1 VSERGR
7 RIALGALG
15 ALSFLAAWEAIGRL
29 GWFGRTFPPISEI
42 APAFWEDRDLL
53 LRSATAST
61 SRAAVGYLLGI
72 LLALLVAVAI
82 LLLPR
87 FETGVYRLAVV
98 INAIPVIAVGPLIQ
112 ILGLQAYTPAVFA
125 MMLVFFTTM
134 VAATRGFLSGSAATH
149 DVVSVLGA
157 SRWQR
162 FLRLQLPDA
171 VPSIAD
177 GLRIAAPTAFVG
189 ALLGEWFGAERG
201 LGVLMINA
209 MRNFDVTLLW
219 ASASIAVAISAV
231 AYWLLGVAESAAVER
246 FARTVQTRGVL
257 APDLADTRS
266 RAMRALTWPARF
278 WAVGIVVS
286 AWQLWITLG
295 DVDPI
300 VMPGP
305 TSVAGYLLRNPLT
318 YVVQAAITSEVAVAG
333 LVIGCVAGLVLAVA
347 AWLSKT
353 VSALIEPSVLVIP
366 TIPIVVII
374 PVVASIV
381 GFNRWTVVIVAVLLS
396 FFPVFV
402 LATSGLRYRPAGADD
417 VFSALGA
424 GRLKRLRYLALPSAV
439 PNLMTAVR
447 ISAAACFLGALVAEW
462 LVGTTGLG
470 ELFRESRALLEPQR
484 AWGAIIVA
492 VVVSVAA
499 YLLAYRVELRV
510 RDRWS

>member
-1 VSERGR
+1 MSARAR
-7 RIALGALG
+7 RIALGAIG
-15 ALSFLAAWEAIGRL
+15 ALGFLATWEAIGRL

-42 APAFWEDRDLL
+42 IPALWRDRDLL
-53 LRSATAST
+53 LRSASSSAG
-61 SRAAVGYLLGI
+61 RAAVGYLLG
-72 LLALLVAVAI
+72 VAVAFFVAVSV

-87 FETGVYRLAVV
+87 FESGVYRLAVV
-98 INAIPVIAVGPLIQ
+98 INAIPVIAIGPLIQ

-125 MMLVFFTTM
+125 AMLVFFTTM
-134 VAATRGFLSGSAATH
+134 VAATRGFRSGSAATH
-149 DVVSVLGA
+149 DVLSALGV

-162 FLRLQLPDA
+162 FHRLQLPEA

-209 MRNFDVTLLW
+209 MRNFDVDLLW
-219 ASASIAVAISAV
+219 SSASLAVAISAT
-231 AYWLLGVAESAAVER
+231 AYWFLGVAESIAVER

-266 RAMRALTWPARF
+266 RAVRALTWPARF
-278 WAVGIVVS
+278 WAVAPVIVG
-286 AWQLWITLG
+286 WQLWITLG
-295 DVDPI
+295 DVDAI

-305 TSVAGYLLRNPLT
+305 ASVADHVVRNPAT
-318 YVVQAAITSEVAVAG
+318 YLIQAAITSEVALAG
-333 LVIGCVAGLVLAVA
+333 LVIGMVVGGGLAVA
-347 AWLSKT
+347 AWLSPT
-353 VSALIEPSVLVIP
+353 VSALIEPGVLVIP
-366 TIPIVVII
+366 TVPIVVII
-374 PVVASIV
+374 PVVASLV

-424 GRLKRLRYLALPSAV
+424 GRLSRLRHLALPSAV
-439 PNLMTAVR
+439 PNLMAAVR

-462 LVGTTGLG
+462 LVGTSGLG
-470 ELFRESRALLEPQR
+470 QLFRESRALLQTQR

-492 VVVSVAA
+492 IVVSVAA
-499 YLLAYRVELRV
+499 YLLAYRAELQV
-510 RDRWS
+510 RERWS